1 MERPKINYWNP
12 SSKMGFATKTVFT
25 KQTWQTIQSVLWE
38 ISMAFDLH
46 TGFRFQIDIPMLNN
60 SDISNC
66 KNNQNRL
73 VRSSMRHSNAMC

>member
-1 MERPKINYWNP
+1 MTNYSIRIMRN
-12 SSKMGFATKTVFT
+12 SN
-25 KQTWQTIQSVLWE
+25 
-38 ISMAFDLH
+38 AFDLH

-73 VRSSMRHSNAMC
+73 G